1 MSEEPTPGP
10 WTYTDNGE
18 EITIDCGEI
27 YGAAVLWAG
36 DSDDWPHAQQLA
48 NARLIAAAPQLLE
61 ACIQARAALPDRSL
75 CESGGQRSVVDMLN
89 AAIAAAEGKVES

>member
-61 ACIQARAALPDRSL
+61 ACKAFVREIAADPNAVAFFDLRII
-75 CESGGQRSVVDMLN
+75 GNAN